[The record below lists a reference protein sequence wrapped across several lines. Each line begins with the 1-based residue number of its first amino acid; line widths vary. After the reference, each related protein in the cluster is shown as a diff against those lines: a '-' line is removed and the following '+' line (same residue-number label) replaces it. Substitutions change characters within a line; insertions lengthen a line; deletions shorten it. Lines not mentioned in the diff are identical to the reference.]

1 MQQVREAVKKT
12 FQQFSQEPITAIDK
26 LPQAGSER
34 HYYRIHT
41 NGKSFIATYGTN
53 LKENESFI
61 YFSGHFNEK
70 KLFPHYFP
78 RASREI

>member
-1 MQQVREAVKKT
+1 MLAVKEDIEKLFHQYSKET
-12 FQQFSQEPITAIDK
+12 ITAIDK

-41 NGKSFIATYGTN
+41 PNKTYIATYGAN

-61 YFSGHFNEK
+61 YFSEHFK
-70 KLFPHYFP
+70 KN
-78 RASREI
+78 RIDTVQCQIW